1 MGNRIS
7 RKDGKGA
14 LTQYAFF
21 PDDLLQRIAY
31 ADGKAV
37 SYAYDADNRRTQMS
51 DWLGATSWQH
61 DPLGRVT
68 GTKDPLGSALAYAYD
83 ADSNRTALTYPD
95 GSVTEYAYSPNSWLQ
110 QFRDAEGQVIEY
122 SRNKVG
128 GLTKIV
134 NPNQTETEIEYD
146 RVYRTLRRATT
157 AKGSE
162 IVAGFEYAYNELGHV
177 TEAVKRY
184 GWRNPEEQRESYA
197 YDGLRRLTGTTIA
210 PLKNNGNAVEM
221 SYAYDAVGNRLS
233 WATDDDLSTQQ
244 PGDGFTRTYAYNPA
258 NQLLRAETA
267 SLTANPNRSPV
278 QEYRYDGNGSRI
290 GRTERDSN
298 GPVKGTDYSFDP
310 ENRLIRALDWQLT
323 GKGRN
328 RIDRAVTA
336 LDYDGGGR
344 RLAQS
349 YDPKAGKGGVKR
361 TEYAFD
367 KLDPVAEYNELNGQ
381 HDNYYR
387 GDDGQISLSQH
398 FNSGAAGQLHWYH
411 YDRKGDVAGLTK
423 QNGNA
428 AHTYRYEPYGAVIPA
443 NGNFTDP
450 HNHYTLTGKE
460 FDENTGL
467 VWFGARHYEPETGV
481 WMGQDNFRGIIS
493 IPESIN
499 RYVHQNPVTYYDE
512 YGNDIPLI
520 VKAVSAIVDYGWDLW
535 DAGRDIYILH
545 SKNSSDIDKQV
556 AGEDLAMIMATELAE
571 PDEGLLV
578 NTPADDFVRKAFR
591 KTRKDA
597 LEKAA
602 RETEQKIID
611 ESLKQCKVTR
621 AERWIQLAEEGN
633 KNISKQQ
640 IDYINKNGGKDVY
653 KNFGLELAHRPKRS
667 AAQGF
672 DYKAMPKYS
681 ADHRGIEH
689 RYLIERGTGTTFN
702 FGPKPRTGSILDV
715 PHQGS
720 LP

>member
-1 MGNRIS
+1 MP
-7 RKDGKGA
+7 
-14 LTQYAFF
+14 T
-21 PDDLLQRIAY
+21 
-31 ADGKAV
+31 AV
-37 SYAYDADNRRTQMS
+37 SYAYDADNRRIQMT
-51 DWLGATSWQH
+51 DWLGATSWQY

-95 GSVTEYAYSPNSWLQ
+95 GSAVEYAYSPNNWLQ
-110 QFRDAEGQVIEY
+110 EVTEAGGKIEY
-122 SRNKVG
+122 SRNK
-128 GLTKIV
+128 IV
-134 NPNQTETEIEYD
+134 NPNETATEIEYD

-197 YDGLRRLTGTTIA
+197 YDGLRRLAGVKIA

-233 WATDDDLSTQQ
+233 WAADDDLSTQQ
-244 PGDGFTRTYAYNPA
+244 PGDGFSRNYAYNAA
-258 NQLLRAETA
+258 NQLLRAETE

-323 GKGRN
+323 GRGRN

-367 KLDPVAEYNELNGQ
+367 GLDPVAEYDELNGQ

-398 FNSGAAGQLHWYH
+398 FSSGAAGQLHWYH

-428 AHTYRYEPYGAVIPA
+428 AHTYHYEPYGAVIPA

-450 HNHYTLTGKE
+450 HNQYTLTGKE

-467 VWFGARHYEPETGV
+467 VWFGARYYEPETGV
-481 WMGQDNFRGIIS
+481 WMGQDVYRGTLDEPMSLHRFGYVENNPINF
-493 IPESIN
+493 
-499 RYVHQNPVTYYDE
+499 YDYYGYNENHDE
-512 YGNDIPLI
+512 
-520 VKAVSAIVDYGWDLW
+520 
-535 DAGRDIYILH
+535 
-545 SKNSSDIDKQV
+545 
-556 AGEDLAMIMATELAE
+556 MTEEAFIKM
-571 PDEGLLV
+571 GLY
-578 NTPADDFVRKAFR
+578 
-591 KTRKDA
+591 
-597 LEKAA
+597 
-602 RETEQKIID
+602 
-611 ESLKQCKVTR
+611 
-621 AERWIQLAEEGN
+621 
-633 KNISKQQ
+633 NISS
-640 IDYINKNGGKDVY
+640 Y
-653 KNFGLELAHRPKRS
+653 
-667 AAQGF
+667 
-672 DYKAMPKYS
+672 
-681 ADHRGIEH
+681 
-689 RYLIERGTGTTFN
+689 
-702 FGPKPRTGSILDV
+702 
-715 PHQGS
+715 
-720 LP
+720 